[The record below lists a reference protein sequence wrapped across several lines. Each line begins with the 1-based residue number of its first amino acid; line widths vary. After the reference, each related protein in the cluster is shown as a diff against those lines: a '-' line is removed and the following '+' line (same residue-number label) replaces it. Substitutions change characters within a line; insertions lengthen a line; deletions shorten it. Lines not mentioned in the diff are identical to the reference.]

1 MITRFYVDNYK
12 CLQNFEY
19 RPKPFELVVG
29 ANGSGKSTVFEALD
43 KVRQFI
49 SGKVDI
55 KELFPES
62 TITRWS
68 ARQAIVFEIDF
79 TFENSLMQYRL
90 ETAEIP
96 VFGVWNESLQRDGEF
111 VFETHWGEKTG
122 LTEWGDEYI
131 QDAVRLM
138 KLNGESDSA
147 YPLSN
152 PERSAMGAF
161 INFHQR
167 ITLDLL
173 FVKLNPPRM
182 TSQIKRPQSRPK
194 LDLSDFSSFY
204 IHALQTQQGNIFR
217 MIPCLKEVI
226 GGFDS
231 FIVEEDYEEA
241 KRELFILCR
250 SGAAEK
256 HIIKYSLDELSDGQR
271 ALIAL
276 YTLLFCTLDKNSTL
290 VIDEPENYIAL
301 RELQPWLMLL
311 QERQEETG
319 GQVILISH
327 HPEFINAL
335 AEQTTFF
342 ERDGGGPVRIKEFN
356 TDVAK
361 TLAPAEIMARGWE
374 S

>member
-19 RPKPFELVVG
+19 KPKPFELVVG

-55 KELFPES
+55 KELFPEFVS
-62 TITRWS
+62 TRWS
-68 ARQAIVFEIDF
+68 TRQYIVFEIDF
-79 TFENSLMQYRL
+79 TFENSLMRYRL
-90 ETAEIP
+90 ETSETMA
-96 VFGVWNESLQRDGEF
+96 FGVWEESLQRDGES
-111 VFETHWGEKTG
+111 VFETSWDSQTG
-122 LTEWGDEYI
+122 LTESGEEYTR
-131 QDAVRLM
+131 DAVRLIE
-138 KLNGESDSA
+138 LNGESDNK

-161 INFHQR
+161 INMHPR
-167 ITLDLL
+167 ITLDFL
-173 FVKLNPPRM
+173 FVKLNSPRM
-182 TSQIKRPQSRPK
+182 TSQVKRPQSRPRV
-194 LDLSDFSSFY
+194 DLSDFSSFY
-204 IHALQTQQGNIFR
+204 IHALQTQQGSIFK
-217 MIPCLKEVI
+217 MIPYLKNVI
-226 GGFDS
+226 EGFDS
-231 FIVEEDYEEA
+231 FIVEENYDEA
-241 KRELFILCR
+241 RRDLFILCS
-250 SGAAEK
+250 SGATGK
-256 HIIKYSLDELSDGQR
+256 HIKYSLDELSDGQR

-276 YTLLFCTLDKNSTL
+276 YTLLFCTLNRNSTL